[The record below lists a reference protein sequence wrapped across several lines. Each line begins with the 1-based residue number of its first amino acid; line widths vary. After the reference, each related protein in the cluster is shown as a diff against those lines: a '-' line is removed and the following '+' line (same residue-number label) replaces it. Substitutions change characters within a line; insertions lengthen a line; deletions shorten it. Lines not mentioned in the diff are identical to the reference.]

1 MTRIKKIL
9 MAMAAVFT
17 VVCVSVTQIGAEA
30 VYIVD
35 GYSYNILTNTTIAIC
50 GWDNSSPEFIVPD
63 TITGRKVVAI
73 ANTGLKGNQE
83 ITSVD
88 FSHTTELASIG
99 YQAFYGCQN
108 ISNDLIIP
116 ETVDNLSI
124 SAFEGC
130 SSIPSVDIKGNVS
143 TIPMQCFYQCE
154 SLTAVTLPESVTTIE
169 KFAFANCTDLE
180 FVALPRS
187 VSSIATSSFKNDSN
201 LTFGVYY
208 GSYAYDYAKNRGNQ
222 YVLLDGVKLGDAD
235 GDGSVNVSDVTT
247 IQRYLAELETLE
259 GIYLHAADANQ
270 DGSVDIS
277 DATALQMYIAEYA
290 LPYPIGEAIT
300 Q

>member
-50 GWDNSSPEFIVPD
+50 GWDNSSPDFVVPD
-63 TITGRKVVAI
+63 AITGRKVVSI
-73 ANTGLKGNQE
+73 ADTGLKNNQE

-88 FSHTTELASIG
+88 FSHTTELSSIG

-154 SLTAVTLPESVTTIE
+154 SLTAVTLPESVRTIE

-180 FVALPRS
+180 YVALPHDAW
-187 VSSIATSSFKNDSN
+187 SIAMSAFTNDPN
-201 LTFGVYY
+201 LTLGVWY
-208 GSYAYDYAKNRGNQ
+208 GTTGYDYAIAKNIP
-222 YVLLDGVKLGDAD
+222 YILLDGVKLGDVN
-235 GDGSVNVSDVTT
+235 GDGIVNINDVTA
-247 IQRYLAELETLE
+247 IQQHLAEYVSLE
-259 GIYLHAADANQ
+259 GIFLHAADADQNGEVKI
-270 DGSVDIS
+270 D
-277 DATALQMYIAEYA
+277 DATLLQEFLAEYTVGH
-290 LPYPIGEAIT
+290 PVGEVMT

>member
-17 VVCVSVTQIGAEA
+17 VVCISVTQIGAEA

-50 GWDNSSPEFIVPD
+50 GWDNSSPDFVVPD
-63 TITGRKVVAI
+63 AITGRKVVSI
-73 ANTGLKGNQE
+73 ADTGLKNNQE

-88 FSHTTELASIG
+88 FSHTTELSSIG

-187 VSSIATSSFKNDSN
+187 VSSIATSSFKNDPN
-201 LTFGVYY
+201 LTLGVWY
-208 GSYAYDYAKNRGNQ
+208 GTAGYEYAKAQNIP
-222 YVLLDGVKLGDAD
+222 YVLLDEVKLGDAN
-235 GDGSVNVSDVTT
+235 GDDNININDVTA
-247 IQRYLAELETLE
+247 IQRHLAQLEQIE
-259 GIYLHAADANQ
+259 GIYLYAADANQ
-270 DGSVDIS
+270 DGTLDIS
-277 DATALQMYIAEYA
+277 DATSLQRYIAEYNI
-290 LPYPIGEAIT
+290 PYPIGEVMT